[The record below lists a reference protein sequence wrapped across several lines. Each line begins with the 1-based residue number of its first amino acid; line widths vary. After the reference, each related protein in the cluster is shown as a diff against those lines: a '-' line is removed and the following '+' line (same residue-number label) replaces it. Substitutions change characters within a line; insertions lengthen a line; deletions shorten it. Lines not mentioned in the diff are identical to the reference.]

1 MSSLIL
7 PCIDLMD
14 GKVVQLVQGKEKAL
28 EGDAPLIMLEKF
40 AGFPEIQVIDLDAAL
55 GRGANDAIVESLC
68 ANARCRVGG
77 GVRTVARAQM
87 LLRQGASKVIVGTSA
102 FTATGPNK
110 PFLEELAAQIG
121 PEKILLALDS
131 KNGRIV
137 IKGWQEATNF
147 TAEEIINSLE
157 PYCGG
162 FLCTY
167 VDKEGMMQGT
177 DIDWFTRLRA
187 ALPATHELTAAG
199 GVTTLEDVKALR
211 SLNIH
216 AALGMAIYTGRLD
229 LAELRA
235 ML

>member
-1 MSSLIL
+1 
-7 PCIDLMD
+7 MD

-28 EGDAPLIMLEKF
+28 EGDAPLVMLEKF

-55 GRGANDAIVESLC
+55 GRGANDAIVETLC

-77 GVRTVARAQM
+77 GVRSVHRART
-87 LLRQGASKVIVGTSA
+87 LLDQGAYKVIVGTSA

-110 PFLEELAAQIG
+110 PFLEDLAQTIG
-121 PEKILLALDS
+121 SEKILLALDS

-157 PYCGG
+157 PYCSG

-177 DIDWFTRLRA
+177 DIGWFTRLRA
-187 ALPATHELTAAG
+187 ALSPTHELTAAG
-199 GVTTLEDVKALR
+199 GLTTLDDVRALR
-211 SLNIH
+211 SINIH
-216 AALGMAIYTGRLD
+216 TALGMAIYTGRLD
-229 LAELRA
+229 LDELRA